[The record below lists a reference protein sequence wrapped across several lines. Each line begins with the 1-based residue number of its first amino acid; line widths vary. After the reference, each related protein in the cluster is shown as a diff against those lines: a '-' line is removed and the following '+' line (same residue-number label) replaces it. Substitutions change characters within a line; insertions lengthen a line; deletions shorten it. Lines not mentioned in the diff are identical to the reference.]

1 MTLKD
6 NSKHILQPIPLELVD
21 DEFDIN
27 EWNIVNAFSG
37 IKYKKN
43 FLYKDTDL
51 KKTVTVSTENRLGLT
66 LKRKNTATLFK
77 IGIPMFFFNIFSLLF
92 CFSRV

>member
-27 EWNIVNAFSG
+27 EWYIENAISG
-37 IKYKKN
+37 VKYKKN
-43 FLYKDTDL
+43 FL
-51 KKTVTVSTENRLGLT
+51 N
-66 LKRKNTATLFK
+66 
-77 IGIPMFFFNIFSLLF
+77 
-92 CFSRV
+92 

>member
-27 EWNIVNAFSG
+27 EWHIENAFSG

-43 FLYKDTDL
+43 F
-51 KKTVTVSTENRLGLT
+51 
-66 LKRKNTATLFK
+66 
-77 IGIPMFFFNIFSLLF
+77 
-92 CFSRV
+92 